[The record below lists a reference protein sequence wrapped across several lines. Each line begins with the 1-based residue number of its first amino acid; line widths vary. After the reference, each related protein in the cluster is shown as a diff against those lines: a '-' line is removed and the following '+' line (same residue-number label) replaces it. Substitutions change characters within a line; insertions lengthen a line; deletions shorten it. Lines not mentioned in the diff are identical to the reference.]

1 MNVRAAY
8 TAAVAVA
15 AGLCVLQ
22 VFLPWMSLD
31 LRVPILGSI
40 AEVTRYGYQGD
51 GLITL
56 LVGAIALGFVAY
68 LWSDRSG
75 KAFRLVAI
83 FNVCLGALIVA
94 TALVNLVD
102 SERGLGGAQQNIGI
116 DLEELIG
123 LDLSEVTKTEAGV
136 YVAIAAGVVLAVASL
151 AAGFVHQS
159 AAADGDSGR

>member
-56 LVGAIALGFVAY
+56 LVGMIALGFVAY
-68 LWSDRSG
+68 LWSDRSR
-75 KAFRLVAI
+75 KAFRLVAT

-102 SERGLGGAQQNIGI
+102 SERGLGGAQQDIGI
-116 DLEELIG
+116 DLEALIG
-123 LDLSEVTKTEAGV
+123 LDLSEVTKTGPGV
-136 YVAIAAGVVLAVASL
+136 YVAIAAGAVLALASL
-151 AAGFVHQS
+151 AAGFVHRS
-159 AAADGDSGR
+159 EAADGDSGG